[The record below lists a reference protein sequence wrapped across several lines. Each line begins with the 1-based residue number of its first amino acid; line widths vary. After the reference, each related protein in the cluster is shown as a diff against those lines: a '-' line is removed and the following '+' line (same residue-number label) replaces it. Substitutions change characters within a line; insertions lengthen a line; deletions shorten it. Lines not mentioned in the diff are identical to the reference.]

1 MSFALPQIHRLKSA
15 PKVMVLGGG
24 AFGRQLGHEGRA
36 LTNEI
41 SVLLATP
48 LGILDLSSLKSDW
61 TCAPYNGRVES

>member
-24 AFGRQLGHEGRA
+24 AFGQQLGHEGRA

-41 SVLLATP
+41 SVLLFFWPHHLAFW
-48 LGILDLSSLKSDW
+48 ILV
-61 TCAPYNGRVES
+61 P